1 MRRRDF
7 LTFSAGAVVLPFA
20 ARAQQAM
27 PVIGF
32 LDSGSPAGMTPNL
45 AAFRHGLGEMGF
57 TEGQNLAIEYR
68 WADGHYD
75 RLPGLAAELVRRPV
89 VAIAATR
96 SPAPG
101 LAAKAATATIPVVF
115 QTDSDPV
122 KDGLVASLN
131 RPGGNVTGVTRLSTD
146 LIPKRLEL
154 LSELVPKLSAIA
166 LLVNPKALQAVFQE
180 QEMRGP
186 ARALGMQLHVAHAST
201 PGELEAAFASIVQS
215 RAGALIVASDPQFI
229 GGREQIVALAVRNG
243 IPTAF
248 AERES
253 VAAGGLMTYAASFSD
268 SFRQVGVSVGRIL
281 KGARPQDLP
290 VEQPVKFELVINLK
304 AAKALGLEVP
314 SKLLFTADEVIE

>member
-1 MRRRDF
+1 LRRRDF
-7 LTFSAGAVVLPFA
+7 IALAGGVVVAPLA
-20 ARAQQAM
+20 ARAQSSM

-32 LDSGSPAGMTPNL
+32 LDSGSPAGMTANL
-45 AAFRHGLGEMGF
+45 AAFRQGLGEMGF
-57 TEGQNLAIEYR
+57 TEGKNFTIEHR
-68 WADGHYD
+68 WAEGYYD
-75 RLPGLAAELVRRPV
+75 RLPGLAAELVNQPV

-96 SPAPG
+96 SAAPG
-101 LAAKAATATIPVVF
+101 LAAKAATSTIPVVF
-115 QTDSDPV
+115 QTGSDPV

-146 LIPKRLEL
+146 LIPKRIEL
-154 LSELVPKLSAIA
+154 LSELVPKLSVIA
-166 LLVNPKALQAVFQE
+166 LLVNPKAIQAVYQE

-186 ARALGMQLHVAHAST
+186 VRALGMQLHVVHASA
-201 PGELEAAFASIVQS
+201 PNELDAAFASVVQS
-215 RAGALIVASDPQFI
+215 KAGALIVASDPQFI
-229 GGREQIVALAVRNG
+229 GGREQIVALAARHS

-253 VAAGGLMTYAASFSD
+253 VAAGGLITYAASFSD
-268 SFRQVGVSVGRIL
+268 SFRQVGVIVGRIL

-304 AAKALGLEVP
+304 AAKSLGLEVP